1 MDLFKTADEA
11 ARDFSLEAAISSLS
25 SDNVLTRFRIMPVH
39 MPSWKKG
46 LIRYQG
52 IGGGSSGK
60 RLAFIRF
67 IRL

>member
-39 MPSWKKG
+39 MPSCKKDYFV
-46 LIRYQG
+46 IRALVVVQVVKDWLSF
-52 IGGGSSGK
+52 GS
-60 RLAFIRF
+60 
-67 IRL
+67 